1 MKVEQEQ
8 GDSNEKVVELKCKL
22 CKSNAK
28 NQMDLTT
35 HKILVHGQCQ
45 YACKI
50 CDFVDPKIA
59 RIQKHS
65 AQEHQNK
72 VVYTY
77 KCGFCP
83 FKAKLSLMSKHLET
97 SHEKE
102 FEMKLD
108 NKPLLNCTKCD
119 FQHISNNKLE
129 RHMNKVHSL
138 YECTKCEESFS
149 IKRQLLVHRMHVHAD
164 FSYECDKCEFKT
176 KHDSALYRHKQSFHT
191 SNDPF
196 TCPNCKRSLKRKD
209 NYNQHLKTC
218 KVGA

>member
-1 MKVEQEQ
+1 MDDYNTSVLSEAKNEYSANLVNILTPLVIQ
-8 GDSNEKVVELKCKL
+8 GLQSIFKEACNL

-83 FKAKLSLMSKHLET
+83 FKAKLSLLTAKS
-97 SHEKE
+97 
-102 FEMKLD
+102 
-108 NKPLLNCTKCD
+108 KPLSGCQVHNC
-119 FQHISNNKLE
+119 S
-129 RHMNKVHSL
+129 
-138 YECTKCEESFS
+138 
-149 IKRQLLVHRMHVHAD
+149 
-164 FSYECDKCEFKT
+164 
-176 KHDSALYRHKQSFHT
+176 
-191 SNDPF
+191 
-196 TCPNCKRSLKRKD
+196 
-209 NYNQHLKTC
+209 
-218 KVGA
+218 